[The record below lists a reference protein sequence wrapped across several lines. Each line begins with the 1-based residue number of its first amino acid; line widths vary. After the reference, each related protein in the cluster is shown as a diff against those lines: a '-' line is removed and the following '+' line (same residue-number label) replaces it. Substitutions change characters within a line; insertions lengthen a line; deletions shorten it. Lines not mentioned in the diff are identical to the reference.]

1 MFTNSKLLAD
11 KIPNDL
17 NIFFLSKTVMAL
29 WMPSDERSLKNL
41 SERNEHLASAEA
53 YQT

>member
-1 MFTNSKLLAD
+1 
-11 KIPNDL
+11 
-17 NIFFLSKTVMAL
+17 MAL

-41 SERNEHLASAEA
+41 SEWNEHLASAEA